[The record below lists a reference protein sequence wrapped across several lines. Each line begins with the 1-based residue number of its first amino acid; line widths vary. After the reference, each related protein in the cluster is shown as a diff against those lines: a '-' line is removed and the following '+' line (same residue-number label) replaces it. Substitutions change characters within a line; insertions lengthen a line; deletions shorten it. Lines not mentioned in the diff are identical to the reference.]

1 MSYFMSFLVKFTRKP
16 LILIIVIMIVY
27 VAFAFYADIGKLSRT
42 TLKIDYLAI
51 PLIFVPMTTT
61 ILLLALRFHRFLM
74 ALNIRISIKQSILIY
89 IVGLSLAV
97 TPGSSGQ
104 IIKSQIMKKQ
114 FGHAISKTS
123 PIIFIEKWS
132 ELTSVLLILIVFA
145 VLNAMWESIL
155 ITVIG
160 IAVAI
165 LLFGIMTNQALF
177 RSFKK
182 IVLKIPRLKIFEE
195 SLEITQDTLKVL
207 SSKKVVTEGIIITIP
222 AMILQAI
229 SVYFAFHAL
238 GIKISFVP
246 STQIFYTALISGILS
261 FLPGGLGVTEGSMAA
276 LLLKYYNHDIALLA
290 GAVIFVRLVTLWYPT
305 FLGIIIGQFIMKY
318 KIRSG

>member
-1 MSYFMSFLVKFTRKP
+1 MSFLVKFTRKP

-42 TLKIDYLAI
+42 TLRIDYLAI
-51 PLIFVPMTTT
+51 PLIVAPMTTT
-61 ILLLALRFHRFLM
+61 ILLLALRFNRFLR
-74 ALNIRISIKQSILIY
+74 ALNIKISIKKSILIY
-89 IVGLSLAV
+89 IAGLSLAV

-114 FGHAISKTS
+114 FDHAISKTS

-160 IAVAI
+160 IGVAI
-165 LLFGIMTNQALF
+165 LLFGVMTNQALF
-177 RSFKK
+177 GSFKK

-195 SLEITQDTLKVL
+195 SLEISQGTLKAL
-207 SSKKVVTEGIIITIP
+207 SSKKVVVEGIIITIP
-222 AMILQAI
+222 AMIFQAI

-238 GIKISFVP
+238 GIKVAFVL
-246 STQIFYTALISGILS
+246 STQIFYVSLISGILS

-290 GAVIFVRLVTLWYPT
+290 GAVILVRLVTLWYPT
-305 FLGIIIGQFIMKY
+305 FLGIIIGQLIMKY
-318 KIRSG
+318 KMRNGQE

>member
-1 MSYFMSFLVKFTRKP
+1 MSFLVKFTRKP

-27 VAFAFYADIGKLSRT
+27 VAFAFYADMGKLSRT
-42 TLKIDYLAI
+42 TLRIDYLAI
-51 PLIFVPMTTT
+51 PLIVAPMTTT
-61 ILLLALRFHRFLM
+61 ILLLAFRFSRFLR
-74 ALNIRISIKQSILIY
+74 ALNIKISIKKSILIY
-89 IVGLSLAV
+89 IAGLSLAV

-114 FGHAISKTS
+114 FDHAISKTS

-160 IAVAI
+160 IGVAT
-165 LLFGIMTNQALF
+165 LLFGVMTNQALF
-177 RSFKK
+177 GSFKK

-195 SLEITQDTLKVL
+195 SLVISQGTLKAL
-207 SSKKVVTEGIIITIP
+207 SSKKVVVEGIIITMP
-222 AMILQAI
+222 AMIFQAI

-238 GIKISFVP
+238 GIKVAFVL
-246 STQIFYTALISGILS
+246 STQIFYVSLISGILS

-276 LLLKYYNHDIALLA
+276 LLLKYYNHDLALLA

-305 FLGIIIGQFIMKY
+305 FLGIIIAQFIRRK
-318 KIRSG
+318 